1 MHRPLIAVM
10 LATCAF
16 VASTVLPA
24 KAECVAGDAIV
35 FGRSAPLEGPASA
48 LGRGMRL
55 GVLVRSTA
63 PTERAAFRAGCS
75 N

>member
-55 GVLVRSTA
+55 GVLV
-63 PTERAAFRAGCS
+63 AFDSANRAGGIQGRSS